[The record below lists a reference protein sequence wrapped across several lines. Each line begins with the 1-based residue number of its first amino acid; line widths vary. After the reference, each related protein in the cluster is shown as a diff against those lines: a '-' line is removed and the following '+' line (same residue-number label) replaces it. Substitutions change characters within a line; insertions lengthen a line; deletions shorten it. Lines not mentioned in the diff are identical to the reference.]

1 MSTSF
6 LACQGRLILSSVLFF
21 REFVSW
27 HYIVTFF
34 FIIKLRSWTSKK
46 ENVKPY
52 EERKFIVFEKTLLS
66 LFASCP
72 IRAGPAEAHQISSKL
87 STLWL
92 KSTSVALTRSRV
104 SSLKC
109 GSASHLLKVK
119 CLMVTYCC
127 QPLFWFQVSTL
138 IRRKCCFALS

>member
-6 LACQGRLILSSVLFF
+6 LACQGRLILSSLLFF

-27 HYIVTFF
+27 QYIMTFF

-52 EERKFIVFEKTLLS
+52 EERKFIVFEKNLLS

-87 STLWL
+87 STPWL
-92 KSTSVALTRSRV
+92 KSTSVALTRSRI

>member
-1 MSTSF
+1 M
-6 LACQGRLILSSVLFF
+6 
-21 REFVSW
+21 
-27 HYIVTFF
+27 
-34 FIIKLRSWTSKK
+34 
-46 ENVKPY
+46 
-52 EERKFIVFEKTLLS
+52 FEKNLLS
-66 LFASCP
+66 LFATCP

-119 CLMVTYCC
+119 CLKVTYSC
-127 QPLFWFQVSTL
+127 QPLFQVSAL

>member
-6 LACQGRLILSSVLFF
+6 LACQGRLILSSLLFF

-27 HYIVTFF
+27 QYIMTFF

-52 EERKFIVFEKTLLS
+52 EERKFIVLEKNLLS

-87 STLWL
+87 STPWL
-92 KSTSVALTRSRV
+92 KSTSVALTRSRI

-119 CLMVTYCC
+119 CLKVTYSC
-127 QPLFWFQVSTL
+127 QPLFQVSAL
-138 IRRKCCFALS
+138 ICRKCCFALS

>member
-1 MSTSF
+1 M
-6 LACQGRLILSSVLFF
+6 
-21 REFVSW
+21 
-27 HYIVTFF
+27 TFF

-52 EERKFIVFEKTLLS
+52 EERKFIVFEKNLLS

-92 KSTSVALTRSRV
+92 KSTSVALTRSRA

-119 CLMVTYCC
+119 CHKVTYGC
-127 QPLFWFQVSTL
+127 QPLFQVSAL